1 MGNKNIVTSIYI
13 MQTCGSIMFG
23 YFCIGLIYFMLKD
36 KSLLDYPNLLFPT
49 DYGKNDKIILK
60 YSQ

>member
-1 MGNKNIVTSIYI
+1 